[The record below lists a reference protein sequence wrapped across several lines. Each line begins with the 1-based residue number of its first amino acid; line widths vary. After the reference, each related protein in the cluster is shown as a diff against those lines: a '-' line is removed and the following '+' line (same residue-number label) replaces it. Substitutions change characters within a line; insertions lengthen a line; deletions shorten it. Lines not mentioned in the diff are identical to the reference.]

1 MTERINMSHPYPRA
15 FSHLAISVPDI
26 KAAVKFYTEVLG
38 WYLIAEPNEINNRN
52 PAFSEIASEIF
63 GENWSPFQM
72 ALLSTGDRIGIE
84 LYEFKNQQSTID
96 SFEYWKSGMFHFS
109 IQDPNLEEL
118 VEKVVAA
125 GGKKRMKSPRYLF
138 PGEKPY
144 RIIMMEDPFGNV
156 FDIKS
161 HSFDL
166 QFSAGAYR

>member
-1 MTERINMSHPYPRA
+1 MSHPYPRT

-38 WYLIAEPNEINNRN
+38 WYLIMEPNEVKKDN
-52 PAFSEIASEIF
+52 PAFSEIATEIF
-63 GENWSPFQM
+63 GDNWEPFQL

-84 LYEFKNQQSTID
+84 LYEFKNQES
-96 SFEYWKSGMFHFS
+96 SENNFEYWKTGMFHFS
-109 IQDPNLEEL
+109 VQDPNVEEL
-118 VEKVVAA
+118 AEKIVAA

-144 RIIMMEDPFGNV
+144 RLIMMEDPFGNV

-166 QFSAGAYR
+166 QFSAGAYS